1 MEAGFLMMRNLWLQH
16 YWYSSVR
23 WPAAVLLLCLGL
35 GVAAP
40 LMARA
45 EVGRPPER
53 LPAPSVSEKT
63 LQKNRVKAAVV
74 LNIARFVEWPA
85 AQVAAR
91 GNRLTLC
98 YFREDVLGEAYDV
111 IRDRRVNGRDLRLEF
126 IDNAEELTRCDLLLL
141 SEREI
146 QGEVQS
152 PLVARD
158 LPLLVIK
165 DLTNL
170 KPSERVAGAHPGVH
184 VALVRRG
191 SKIGFEINLSA
202 AHDAGLKISSR
213 LLRLAHIVG
222 EGA

>member
-1 MEAGFLMMRNLWLQH
+1 MMATLRRYRFWSLDGRL
-16 YWYSSVR
+16 SR
-23 WPAAVLLLCLGL
+23 ATALLLCVAL
-35 GVAAP
+35 GVSAP
-40 LMARA
+40 AIAVA
-45 EVGRPPER
+45 ESSSR
-53 LPAPSVSEKT
+53 LTEKQ

-85 AQVAAR
+85 EQKQLR
-91 GNRLTLC
+91 PSHLLMC
-98 YFREDVLGEAYDV
+98 YFREDVLGEAYEV
-111 IRDRRVNGRDLRLEF
+111 IRDRRVNGRELQLELIDRVEDLP
-126 IDNAEELTRCDLLLL
+126 RCDLLLL
-141 SEREI
+141 SDQVLQENLS
-146 QGEVQS
+146 Q
-152 PLVARD
+152 PLVSRD
-158 LPLLVIK
+158 VPLLVIK

-170 KPSERVAGAHPGVH
+170 KTSDRVVGRPYLGVH